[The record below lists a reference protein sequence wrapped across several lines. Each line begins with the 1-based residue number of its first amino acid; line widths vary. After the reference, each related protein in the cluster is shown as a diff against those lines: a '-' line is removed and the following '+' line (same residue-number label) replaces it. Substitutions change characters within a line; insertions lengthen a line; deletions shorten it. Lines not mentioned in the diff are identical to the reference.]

1 MKKII
6 NIIIELLKRV
16 FIGRPSAWIDVEVA
30 AEKEE
35 ALVVEKDINTLSI
48 DGAVIN
54 YNTKANNIT
63 IGDVELTITTRIFT
77 KVNNVLKKDGV
88 EAISKEVWS
97 EFEDVIISSQDK
109 GKNTYNALR
118 KKVK

>member
-16 FIGRPSAWIDVEVA
+16 FIGRPSAWTDVEVA

-97 EFEDVIISSQDK
+97 EFEDVIIASQYK

>member
-97 EFEDVIISSQDK
+97 EFEDVIIASQDK

>member
-30 AEKEE
+30 AEKAEV
-35 ALVVEKDINTLSI
+35 LIVEKDINTLSI
-48 DGAVIN
+48 DGAAIT

-63 IGDVELTITTRIFT
+63 IGDVELTITTRILT
-77 KVNNVLKKDGV
+77 KVNNVLKKSGV
-88 EAISKEVWS
+88 EVISKEVWS
-97 EFEDVIISSQDK
+97 EFEDAIIESQGS
-109 GKNTYNALR
+109 GKTTYNTLR